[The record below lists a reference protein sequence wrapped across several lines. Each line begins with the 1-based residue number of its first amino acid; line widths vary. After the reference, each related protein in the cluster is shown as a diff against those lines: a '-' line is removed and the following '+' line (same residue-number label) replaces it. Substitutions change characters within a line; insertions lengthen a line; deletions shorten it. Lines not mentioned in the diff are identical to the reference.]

1 MADCIFCKI
10 ANKELPSTIVY
21 ENERILVFRDIHPA
35 APTHLL
41 IIPKRHIPTLSHC
54 SHSDTALLGEIMALI
69 PELAKKEGIAV
80 EEEGGLSKGGFRIV
94 INAGPDG
101 QQDVYHLHVHLMGG
115 PRPWKNAAKR

>member
-10 ANKELPSTIVY
+10 ANGEVPSTVVY
-21 ENERILVFRDIHPA
+21 ENERIKVFRDIHPS

-54 SHSDTALLGEIMALI
+54 TVDDTALLGEMMALI
-69 PELAKKEGIAV
+69 PQLAKQEGIQV
-80 EEEGGLSKGGFRIV
+80 EEGEGGATKGGFRVV

-101 QQDVYHLHVHLMGG
+101 RQDVYHLHIHLMGG
-115 PRPWKNAAKR
+115 ARPWKKAD